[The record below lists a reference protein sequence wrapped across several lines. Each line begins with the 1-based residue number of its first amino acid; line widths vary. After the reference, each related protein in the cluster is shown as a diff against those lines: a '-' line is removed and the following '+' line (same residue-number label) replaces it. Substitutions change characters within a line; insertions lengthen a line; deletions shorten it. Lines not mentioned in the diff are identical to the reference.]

1 METLRKP
8 LFAVA
13 VALLL
18 LAVLTE
24 IGSSLVLPA
33 EGEVVLATVLGEAR
47 RPGPAQLPDDS
58 DVDLDDLEELRADN
72 PAPPGLAISDM
83 ALLDGLLL
91 LTVALMGIGLIVG
104 ERLHGRLQG
113 VVSLVVS
120 LLVLLASIRAVFFA
134 LGKLLVMV
142 SLFLAPPFGTLA
154 YMAMYGFFNRGGAVA
169 VLSFLMLC
177 KLGFL
182 VCLVLAQQRFLQN
195 KGLVLIV
202 VTSLLANLVTAFL
215 HALVPIFLVSITD
228 AVAAIVAGVLAA
240 IWALV
245 FLVSAI
251 VSILKAI
258 RVDRSR

>member
-1 METLRKP
+1 METLRTP
-8 LFAVA
+8 LFLIAIVLM
-13 VALLL
+13 LLVV
-18 LAVLTE
+18 LAE
-24 IGSSLVLPA
+24 IGASLVVPA
-33 EGEVVLATVLGEAR
+33 EGEVELASVLGEAR

-58 DVDLDDLEELRADN
+58 DVDLDDLADLRRDN
-72 PAPPGLAISDM
+72 PTPPGLAVHDM

-91 LTVALMGIGLIVG
+91 FTVALMGAALVIG

-113 VVSLVVS
+113 VASLIVSV
-120 LLVLLASIRAVFFA
+120 LVLLASIKAIFWA

-154 YMAMYGFFNRGGAVA
+154 YMAIYGFFNRGGATA
-169 VLSFLMLC
+169 VLSFLMLL

-195 KGLVLIV
+195 KGLMLIV
-202 VTSLLANLVTAFL
+202 VTSLVANLVTAFL
-215 HALVPIFLVSITD
+215 HGLVPIFLVSITD
-228 AVAAIVAGVLAA
+228 AVAAIVAGILAL
-240 IWALV
+240 IWAVV
-245 FLVSAI
+245 FLISAI